1 MNKLTSIRI
10 KQNDGTYSDD
20 IPVQVLADNVVWTE
34 GSTVSLTDILGQV
47 KYTTKGSIQHQ
58 LDTFSLSEVENA
70 RVGADDTQYQNLKA
84 RLDGEY
90 EDLQDAIAATA
101 ANLQTQTGTRSN
113 ADTAI
118 RSDLSSEITSR
129 INGDNILSGQITSLS
144 SDVNDLEDALD
155 DEVAARQAAINSEV
169 TARNN
174 AISSAIASE
183 VTNRNNA
190 IATEVTARTNA
201 ISAEASAR
209 ASADAT
215 LQTNINVEKARI
227 DQITSLPSGST
238 SGDAELIDIRVGA
251 DGVTYTSAGTAVR
264 SQVSKLT
271 NYFYDTGDFA
281 YLPIPQTIESGV
293 KNKWSSNNWASS
305 NYHVLVNVTP
315 GEKYMI
321 NGMGVNANYPLYVI
335 YNDSSIISY
344 SSDTTYGYLKDVEI
358 TIPNGATKLAVNSQ
372 NNLYPWVRKWQAVSD
387 CYSDAIDQ
395 NVYNIP
401 KDYLNEYTRL
411 FIDVKD
417 NVYANNNPRVYVESG
432 YNALIRVNEG
442 ERYKV
447 SGSGTGVYPF
457 YIFYD
462 KNGSIVSYGSSTAV
476 SDYALTIPSGV
487 KYLRVQNNRG
497 SNIIVK
503 KKLTDRKSNIIWLG
517 DSYTQANSLGES
529 DRQYRFAT
537 LVSNRLG
544 LKEYNYAVGGNGLF
558 SATGY
563 TSNFLAQLTNCAA
576 TMTPTERTATKYIVI
591 CGGRND
597 PYNAPNSTQSDFD
610 SAVNELFSF
619 IDAWYPDAEVIMFPY
634 LWDAT
639 FMNYTYFRFYQMYLN
654 SIKNHKCRIYTSA
667 YTWLT
672 GLFSYILQDGVH
684 PNVSG
689 HAVLADMIYGSI
701 VGSNNINNQ
710 RHFLTGTGT
719 YVYDWSTISISIF
732 GDNALSIYGT
742 INFSAQATTG
752 NILMQHDFGSE
763 KKYRPYL
770 GSDST
775 SVFITNLSTGTH
787 YSVGLVYDET
797 DTSSYKLNMI
807 ANSTIPAGFYIINIT
822 KAYGSLF

>member
-1 MNKLTSIRI
+1 MADVSKLR
-10 KQNDGTYSDD
+10 
-20 IPVQVLADNVVWTE
+20 LDNVTY
-34 GSTVSLTDILGQV
+34 DI
-47 KYTTKGSIQHQ
+47 K
-58 LDTFSLSEVENA
+58 DDNA
-70 RVGADDTQYQNLKA
+70 RKYLVMVNEEPVSATKMVVETG
-84 RLDGEY
+84 G
-90 EDLQDAIAATA
+90 DAIELALQSDVDSAVAAVSAEATA
-101 ANLQTQTGTRSN
+101 R
-113 ADTAI
+113 
-118 RSDLSSEITSR
+118 
-129 INGDNILSGQITSLS
+129 QI
-144 SDVNDLEDALD
+144 
-155 DEVAARQAAINSEV
+155 AINE
-169 TARNN
+169 
-174 AISSAIASE
+174 AISSEAS
-183 VTNRNNA
+183 
-190 IATEVTARTNA
+190 ARQTA
-201 ISAEASAR
+201 ISAEATAR
-209 ASADAT
+209 QAADST
-215 LQTNINVEKARI
+215 LQNNINVEKARI
-227 DQITSLPSGST
+227 DSITSLPSGST
-238 SGDAELIDIRVGA
+238 SGDAELIDIRNGA
-251 DGVTYTSAGTAVR
+251 DSVTYASAGTAVR

-281 YLPIPQTIESGV
+281 YFPISQTVESGV
-293 KNKWSSNNWASS
+293 KNKWSVDNWASS

-321 NGMGVNANYPLYVI
+321 NGRGINANYPLYVI
-335 YNDSSIISY
+335 YNDSSIIAYSNDTSY
-344 SSDTTYGYLKDVEI
+344 AYLKDVEI

-372 NNLYPWVRKWQAVSD
+372 NNLYVWVRKWQAVSD
-387 CYSDAIDQ
+387 YYIDATEQNLYS
-395 NVYNIP
+395 VP
-401 KDYLNEYTRL
+401 KDSPNEYTRL
-411 FIDVKD
+411 FVDIKD
-417 NVYANNNPRVYVESG
+417 NVYANDNPRVYAETG
-432 YNALIRVNEG
+432 YNTLLTVNEG
-442 ERYKV
+442 EQYKV

-462 KNGSIVSYGSSTAV
+462 KNGSIVSYGSSTSV
-476 SDYALTIPSGV
+476 SDHALTIPSGV

-503 KKLTDRKSNIIWLG
+503 KKLTDGKSNIIWLG

-537 LVSNRLG
+537 LVSERLG

-558 SATGY
+558 SVTGY
-563 TSNFLAQLTNCAA
+563 TSNFLAQITNCAA
-576 TMTPTERTATKYIVI
+576 AMTPTERTATKYIVI

-610 SAVNELFSF
+610 TAVNELFSF
-619 IDAWYPDAEVIMFPY
+619 INAWYPDSEVIMFPY

-672 GLFSYILQDGVH
+672 GLFPYILQDGVH

-689 HAVLADMIYGSI
+689 HAVLTDMIYGSI

-742 INFSAQATTG
+742 INFSAQATAG
-752 NILMQHDFGSE
+752 DILMQHDFGNE

-770 GSDST
+770 GSNST
-775 SVFITNLSTGTH
+775 SAFITNLTTGTN
-787 YSVGLVYDET
+787 YPVGFNYDET
-797 DTSSYKLNMI
+797 DTSSYKLNMT

-822 KAYGSLF
+822 KAYGSMF